1 MISPV
6 VLITTKI
13 PVHDATAVQ
22 FENALTEISPVV
34 MSGIQI
40 TGLSLLKHA
49 HAMRTPGNAD
59 DRFVTPDGDALYIRV
74 RRLKRHNG

>member
-13 PVHDATAVQ
+13 PATRRDSRE

-34 MSGIQI
+34 MTGIQI

>member
-13 PVHDATAVQ
+13 PATRRDSRAVRKRPDG
-22 FENALTEISPVV
+22 NIPVV
-34 MSGIQI
+34 MSGIRI